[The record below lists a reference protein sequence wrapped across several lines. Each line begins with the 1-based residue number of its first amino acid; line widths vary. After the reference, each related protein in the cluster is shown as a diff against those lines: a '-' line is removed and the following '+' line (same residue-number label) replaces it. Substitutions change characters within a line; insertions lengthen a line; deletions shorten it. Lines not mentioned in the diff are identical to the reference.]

1 MNINDHIKTIVYER
15 ICTQK
20 MYTVQNIRTHV
31 LLLCVK
37 FLCKSR
43 TVSLR
48 SVKMGKKRDLSEEE
62 KAEIIKKLGKGVDT
76 LQISKLLKR
85 DHRTIQSFVNAGKNK
100 RKDYDKT
107 AAKRRRAK
115 ICTKLKIEVSK
126 NPHAT
131 SKTIFQNAGLPMTS
145 RNTRCRMLLEVA
157 KVKKM
162 QSRPLLTKRHKENR
176 ISWAHQYLKLDFS
189 KVIFTDECRATL
201 DGPDGWTRGWV
212 QNGTNPQERLRRQ
225 QGGGGVM
232 FWAAIIGDQLIG
244 PVKVEDGVKINSA
257 GYCTFLE
264 ANFLPWYNNQ
274 PAAVKESL
282 IFQQDNAPS
291 HASRETK
298 GWLADQGLS
307 AEKIMDWP
315 PNSPDLN
322 PIENLWAVLKQKVY
336 RSGRQYNSKRDLW
349 AAIEEAAASIDAN
362 LIKRLTSSM
371 DRRLLEVIKKSGGHV
386 NM

>member
-1 MNINDHIKTIVYER
+1 
-15 ICTQK
+15 
-20 MYTVQNIRTHV
+20 
-31 LLLCVK
+31 
-37 FLCKSR
+37 
-43 TVSLR
+43 
-48 SVKMGKKRDLSEEE
+48 
-62 KAEIIKKLGKGVDT
+62 
-76 LQISKLLKR
+76 
-85 DHRTIQSFVNAGKNK
+85 
-100 RKDYDKT
+100 
-107 AAKRRRAK
+107 
-115 ICTKLKIEVSK
+115 
-126 NPHAT
+126 
-131 SKTIFQNAGLPMTS
+131 
-145 RNTRCRMLLEVA
+145 MLLEVA

-201 DGPDGWTRGWV
+201 DGPVGWTRGWV

-232 FWAAIIGDQLIG
+232 FWAAIIGDKFIG

-307 AEKIMDWP
+307 TE
-315 PNSPDLN
+315 NSLDLN
-322 PIENLWAVLKQKVY
+322 PIENLWAFLKQKVY

-349 AAIEEAAASIDAN
+349 AAIEEAAGSTDAN